1 MNRFSSSTHFHESS
15 THERAIEALAREAH
29 VPIDHVAQLY
39 ERELAMLTVGAR
51 ITGFLS
57 ILTLRKVRDIL
68 RQRSHPARAPEP
80 LAPREVDTLPA
91 QVQTTPPDRTVRSSV

>member
-1 MNRFSSSTHFHESS
+1 MNTLASSTHPHESS

-29 VPIDHVAQLY
+29 VPIEQVAQLY
-39 ERELAMLTVGAR
+39 ERELAVLTAGAR

-68 RQRSHPARAPEP
+68 RHRSPPAAASYVGADRSAS
-80 LAPREVDTLPA
+80 
-91 QVQTTPPDRTVRSSV
+91 RTVRSSV